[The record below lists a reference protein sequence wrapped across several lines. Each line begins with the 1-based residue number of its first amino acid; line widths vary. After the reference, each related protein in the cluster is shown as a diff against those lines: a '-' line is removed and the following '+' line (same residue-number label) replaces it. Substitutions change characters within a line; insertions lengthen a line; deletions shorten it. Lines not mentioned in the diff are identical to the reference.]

1 MARQR
6 HGSDVRRAALHSY
19 DELTSGGI
27 PVSHAQVEIA
37 HDLGVSVATVQRW
50 IRDRRNQQ
58 EREKLLH
65 DPTPLPSPSPDWDH
79 VADDTPLGRAQREAA
94 YRHFGEQLAQF
105 HAVALR
111 KHTDFAERYAN
122 DPESYLES
130 TLQLAAATTQVVSDA
145 LKVLVMLGIS
155 NDIPAN
161 RLANW
166 SNIAPATVRLWEQEG
181 ERAVEQYKSD
191 EGSAPTGQ

>member
-6 HGSDVRRAALHSY
+6 HGSDVRRAALRRY
-19 DELTSGGI
+19 DELTSEDVA
-27 PVSHAQVEIA
+27 VSHAQVEIA

-50 IRDRRNQQ
+50 IRDRRNQE
-58 EREKLLH
+58 EREQLLH
-65 DPTPLPSPSPDWDH
+65 DVSASTSPMPAWDH

-94 YRHFGEQLAQF
+94 YRHFGGQLAQF
-105 HAVALR
+105 HALALR
-111 KHTDFAERYAN
+111 KQTDFAERHSE
-122 DPESYLES
+122 DPESYLEA
-130 TLQLAAATTQVVSDA
+130 TLQLAAVTTQAVSDA
-145 LKVLVMLGIS
+145 VKVLVMLGIS

-181 ERAVEQYKSD
+181 ERAVDQYKSAG
-191 EGSAPTGQ
+191 GSDPTAQ